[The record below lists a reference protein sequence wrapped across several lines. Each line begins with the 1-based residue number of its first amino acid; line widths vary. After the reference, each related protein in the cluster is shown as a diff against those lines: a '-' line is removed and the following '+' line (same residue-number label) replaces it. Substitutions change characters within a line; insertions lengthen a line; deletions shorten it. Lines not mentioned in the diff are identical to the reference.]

1 VKELIKNKQWEE
13 LLKEDQLI
21 KERNEHKV
29 QRDDSLC
36 YKHKV
41 QLEDLIYYKHKVQW
55 EDLLCYEVQWEDLLC
70 CKHNVQW
77 EYLLCYKYK
86 VQETESVSVGLVGIV
101 GPVFLR
107 ANISLCL

>member
-1 VKELIKNKQWEE
+1 M
-13 LLKEDQLI
+13 KEDQLI

-29 QRDDSLC
+29 QWDDSLC

-41 QLEDLIYYKHKVQW
+41 QLEDLMYYKHK
-55 EDLLCYEVQWEDLLC
+55 VQWEDLLC

-86 VQETESVSVGLVGIV
+86 VQETESVSLGLVGIV

-107 ANISLCL
+107 ASISLCL